1 MQVKQQDGN
10 PLGGISNPSHFG
22 RAWEDLC
29 RPAAQ
34 VLYGLNTGDREEDTM
49 IKSQGDAKTWRVLS
63 FLAAQFCL
71 AVFVTP
77 RTCLSKH
84 IAAYILSMSTGM
96 I

>member
-10 PLGGISNPSHFG
+10 PLEGISNPSHFG

-49 IKSQGDAKTWRVLS
+49 IKSQGDE
-63 FLAAQFCL
+63 
-71 AVFVTP
+71 
-77 RTCLSKH
+77 
-84 IAAYILSMSTGM
+84 
-96 I
+96 